1 MKRYLLTILLSLW
14 CVCAW
19 AAGSVT
25 VRGRVLC
32 GGRGVEGV
40 WVSDGEEFARTDKRG
55 NYSLEAGADNR
66 FVFVC
71 VPAGYDAPVEKGV
84 VRYFHPLPAEGKS
97 CDFTLLRRAGDD
109 SRYGFIAIAD
119 PQIWAPKEFAKLAAA
134 GLLDE
139 SDLAPLRKLPADKCD
154 YGGIYALIPQ
164 LVRKAAKNFK
174 AQADSRAKADFDDF
188 VNENAGWLESYA
200 LFSALKKK
208 FGGKPWYE
216 WPKEC
221 RTMKS
226 ARAQKLSEEDL
237 GEIFSV
243 KFGQWAFFRQ
253 YEDFRRRAADA
264 GVKIFGDLPIFVSL
278 DSVEVWERP
287 EIFDMKPDGTPANVA
302 GVPPDYFSATGQL
315 WGNPL
320 YAWRKSKEKVY
331 KFWFE
336 RVSAALK
343 MFDVIRFDHFRGFAD
358 YWSIPASAKD
368 AREGVMKKG
377 PGREFFDALKRRF
390 PKGKFVAED
399 LGLLSKAA
407 YALRDELNIPAMAVL
422 QFAFGD
428 TPDNPYLPH
437 NIKRECV
444 YYTGTH
450 DNNTSIGWYENAPEK
465 QKDMFR
471 RYFRT
476 SGDSPNWEMIHA
488 VMMSVAK
495 IAIFPMQD
503 IAGLGS
509 ECRTNTPGVPYGN
522 WQWRLTRGLLERV
535 ERVNVPYLRE
545 IVELSG
551 RLRESDPKKC
561 VEI

>member
-1 MKRYLLTILLSLW
+1 
-14 CVCAW
+14 
-19 AAGSVT
+19 
-25 VRGRVLC
+25 
-32 GGRGVEGV
+32 
-40 WVSDGEEFARTDKRG
+40 
-55 NYSLEAGADNR
+55 
-66 FVFVC
+66 
-71 VPAGYDAPVEKGV
+71 
-84 VRYFHPLPAEGKS
+84 
-97 CDFTLLRRAGDD
+97 
-109 SRYGFIAIAD
+109 
-119 PQIWAPKEFAKLAAA
+119 
-134 GLLDE
+134 
-139 SDLAPLRKLPADKCD
+139 
-154 YGGIYALIPQ
+154 
-164 LVRKAAKNFK
+164 
-174 AQADSRAKADFDDF
+174 
-188 VNENAGWLESYA
+188 
-200 LFSALKKK
+200 
-208 FGGKPWYE
+208 
-216 WPKEC
+216 
-221 RTMKS
+221 
-226 ARAQKLSEEDL
+226 
-237 GEIFSV
+237 
-243 KFGQWAFFRQ
+243 
-253 YEDFRRRAADA
+253 
-264 GVKIFGDLPIFVSL
+264 
-278 DSVEVWERP
+278 
-287 EIFDMKPDGTPANVA
+287 
-302 GVPPDYFSATGQL
+302 
-315 WGNPL
+315 
-320 YAWRKSKEKVY
+320 
-331 KFWFE
+331 
-336 RVSAALK
+336 

-437 NIKRECV
+437 NIKKECV
-444 YYTGTH
+444 YSTRPH
-450 DNNTSIGWYENAPEK
+450 HNNTSIGWYEHAPEK

-503 IAGLGS
+503 IAGLGA

-551 RLRESDPKKC
+551 RLREPENKKC